1 MRCKVNKITII
12 QLTLQVYS
20 YLRAQQTVKKQ
31 MYKRITAAEA
41 ASMIKDKQMLGL
53 SGFTPSGCPKATFR
67 ELSKRARELHERG
80 EEFGVGI
87 LTGASTCQSIEGDMA
102 AAQAVRFR
110 APFSTNKDFRQHT
123 NLGEIEYE
131 DTHLG
136 HMAERL
142 RRKFYGEIDWA
153 IIEVS
158 DLIEG
163 QDICKAHLTSAGGI
177 AATIVRL
184 AKHIII
190 EHNTFHNPNS
200 CLLHDCYEPT
210 ECGFGRPPI
219 PIISLDRK
227 SVV

>member
-1 MRCKVNKITII
+1 MA
-12 QLTLQVYS
+12 YS
-20 YLRAQQTVKKQ
+20 
-31 MYKRITAAEA
+31 RITAAEA
-41 ASMIKDKQMLGL
+41 AAMINDKDTLAL

-67 ELSKRARELHERG
+67 ELSKRARLLHDRG

-102 AAQAVRFR
+102 AAGALRFR

-131 DTHLG
+131 DMHLG

-142 RRKFYGEIDWA
+142 RRNFYGEIDWA

-158 DLIEG
+158 DMVEG
-163 QDICKAHLTSAGGI
+163 QDICKAYLTSAGGI

-184 AKHIII
+184 AKRIII
-190 EHNTFHNPNS
+190 ERNSFHSPNS
-200 CLLHDCYEPT
+200 RLLHDTRPR
-210 ECGFGRPPI
+210 GRQLHSHRRMEDSRRGGVQHPRGG
-219 PIISLDRK
+219 S
-227 SVV
+227 